1 MNISAGDLLDRLSI
15 LKLKME
21 RSEDKPDYEYG
32 SYKTAYEILRGSYPN
47 LPWDLLLNLAYRANG
62 IVWELESAIRN
73 SELDDN
79 FIETGKRAI
88 KVRKINGIRVGIKNL
103 VNSLTGEGFQEIKK
117 EHLSE

>member
-1 MNISAGDLLDRLSI
+1 MNISPGDLLDRLSI

-21 RSEDKPDYEYG
+21 RSEDKPEYEYG
-32 SYKTAYEILRGSYPN
+32 AYKTAFEVLRSKHST
-47 LPWDLLLNLAYRANG
+47 LSWDLLLNLAYRANG
-62 IVWELESAIRN
+62 IVWDLECAIRN

-88 KVRKINGIRVGIKNL
+88 MVRKVNGIRVGIKNL
-103 VNSLTGEGFQEIKK
+103 INNLVGEGFQEIKK